1 MLSHRFP
8 VNSQP
13 QLYPCE
19 APARVL
25 ICEDTA
31 KGSRDPGWGTKLE
44 TAPWSTREYRPIPG
58 VAGECTKTP
67 GRSSLRPNN
76 GTVSG
81 QFKFREGEHVPHV
94 ATHTGCRQLHF
105 RLNRHAGIGAGNRS
119 NSRHDRRIDG
129 PVYVV
134 KNRDGAELK
143 LTVTDNPLFVAI
155 VPSKMADIKPGMF
168 VGSAGMMQ
176 PDGVQKAIE
185 VHIFPESM
193 RGTGEGHYDWDL
205 LPKSKMTN
213 ANVEHAVNSVDGQIL
228 SVKYKDGEKK
238 LLVTPET
245 IVVTYEFGKREEVQP
260 GTKIFVS
267 AAKKQPDGTVQTPR
281 ITYGRNG
288 QGPAF

>member
-1 MLSHRFP
+1 MSDMAR
-8 VNSQP
+8 
-13 QLYPCE
+13 
-19 APARVL
+19 RVL
-25 ICEDTA
+25 AAASFISIFMVLPA
-31 KGSRDPGWGTKLE
+31 SAQE
-44 TAPWSTREYRPIPG
+44 TVRIR
-58 VAGECTKTP
+58 
-67 GRSSLRPNN
+67 
-76 GTVSG
+76 GTV
-81 QFKFREGEHVPHV
+81 E
-94 ATHTGCRQLHF
+94 
-105 RLNRHAGIGAGNRS
+105 
-119 NSRHDRRIDG
+119 RIEG

-155 VPSKMADIKPGMF
+155 VPAKMADIKPGMF

-176 PDGVQKAIE
+176 EDGTQKAIE

-213 ANVEHAVNSVDGQIL
+213 ANVEQAVDSVNGQVL

-238 LLVTPET
+238 LLVTPQT
-245 IVVTYEFGKREEVQP
+245 IVVTYEIGKKEEVQP
-260 GTKIFVS
+260 GTKIFVA
-267 AAKKQPDGTVQTPR
+267 AAKKQPDGTLQTPR